1 MAEMVRRGEP
11 ASAVGRPF
19 DLAPQKTENIIY
31 ASEKNPLDNPSVKK
45 MIIESEKKISG
56 LGRLIVRKS
65 GTERLIRIMVE
76 ARDISMIDATISSIR
91 NAIKEL

>member
-1 MAEMVRRGEP
+1 
-11 ASAVGRPF
+11 
-19 DLAPQKTENIIY
+19 
-31 ASEKNPLDNPSVKK
+31 
-45 MIIESEKKISG
+45 MISESEKKISG

-76 ARDISMIDATISSIR
+76 AEDISMIDATISSIR